1 MIYFRTPLRLIINS
15 IIHFNE
21 PCDKVEKFVIKIR
34 SPTKRASDSFIPDK
48 SRRTLFE
55 STGDGTSKS
64 SMGNPMKIVESIP
77 TDPKVKNYVKV
88 EWSLVYS
95 EENGVLLLIFAKSE
109 GKGKLEQGKM
119 FTYGRLRNVDYEDS
133 ESSNLLLDVQ
143 TTAGLQQVVVDE
155 NYLVPDCCSPK
166 VLRKDI
172 QTKNNLIVA
181 LRPYVIGE
189 LMVAQ
194 AETPPKKSRKSNPE
208 NKKYQ
213 KRHKPNEEEEEIIE
227 FVEEEEEEEQE
238 LEVVAPGGHLSSGV
252 LSSEQNRIR
261 ENIAK
266 NKLVRKGQLFHLPI
280 CSIHRPPVDPESGR
294 SPLEIREPHAVHV

>member
-1 MIYFRTPLRLIINS
+1 ML
-15 IIHFNE
+15 
-21 PCDKVEKFVIKIR
+21 
-34 SPTKRASDSFIPDK
+34 
-48 SRRTLFE
+48 
-55 STGDGTSKS
+55 
-64 SMGNPMKIVESIP
+64 
-77 TDPKVKNYVKV
+77 
-88 EWSLVYS
+88 
-95 EENGVLLLIFAKSE
+95 
-109 GKGKLEQGKM
+109 
-119 FTYGRLRNVDYEDS
+119 
-133 ESSNLLLDVQ
+133 
-143 TTAGLQQVVVDE
+143 VDE
-155 NYLVPDCCSPK
+155 NNLVPECCSPK

-213 KRHKPNEEEEEIIE
+213 KRHKPNEEEEEEIIE

-280 CSIHRPPVDPESGR
+280 CSIHRPPIDPESGR
-294 SPLEIREPHAVHV
+294 RPLEIREPHAVHV

>member
-1 MIYFRTPLRLIINS
+1 MYKLPKMVLINN

-21 PCDKVEKFVIKIR
+21 PREKVEKFVIKIR
-34 SPTKRASDSFIPDK
+34 SPNKRASDSFVPDK

-55 STGDGTSKS
+55 STGDGTSKYYV
-64 SMGNPMKIVESIP
+64 GNPMKIVESIP
-77 TDPKVKNYVKV
+77 TDPKVKNYVKL

-133 ESSNLLLDVQ
+133 ESSNLLLDVE
-143 TTAGLQQVVVDE
+143 TSGGIRRVLVDE
-155 NYLVPDCCSPK
+155 NNLVPECCSPK

-181 LRPYVIGE
+181 LRPYVTGE
-189 LMVAQ
+189 LMVAEV
-194 AETPPKKSRKSNPE
+194 ETPPMKSRKLIPQH
-208 NKKYQ
+208 KKYQ
-213 KRHKPNEEEEEIIE
+213 KRQKPYEEEDEIIE
-227 FVEEEEEEEQE
+227 FVEEEQQI
-238 LEVVAPGGHLSSGV
+238 EVVAPGGHLSSDV

-266 NKLVRKGQLFHLPI
+266 NKLVGKGKLFHLK
-280 CSIHRPPVDPESGR
+280 SDGH
-294 SPLEIREPHAVHV
+294 